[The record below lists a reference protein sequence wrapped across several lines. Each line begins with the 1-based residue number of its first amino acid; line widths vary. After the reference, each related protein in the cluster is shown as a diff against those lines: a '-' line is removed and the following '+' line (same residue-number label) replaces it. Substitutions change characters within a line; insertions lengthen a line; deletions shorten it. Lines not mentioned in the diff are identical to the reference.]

1 MKGVKKLPKGDIT
14 RLKDAEGKAIK
25 IISELLKYLPDTHKF
40 KLLFMCRNINEIM
53 ASQNNMLQNRAI
65 HESHTSN
72 GDLAKLLNKNLNQI
86 YTWIDEHSHVEYI
99 NINYNKML
107 DDPLPI
113 LNEINKFL
121 NRNLIIDKIAAIID
135 PSLYRQRRL

>member
-1 MKGVKKLPKGDIT
+1 M
-14 RLKDAEGKAIK
+14 KDAEGKAIK

-65 HESHTSN
+65 HESQTSN

>member
-1 MKGVKKLPKGDIT
+1 M
-14 RLKDAEGKAIK
+14 KDAEGKAIK